1 MAEDPLRQIEYPGG
15 LKDGETNP
23 FGLSGDA
30 GYRGMGGFVAFRG
43 VLVEALNFVEGFSL
57 LWQRHRG
64 H

>member
-1 MAEDPLRQIEYPGG
+1 M
-15 LKDGETNP
+15 KDGETNP

-30 GYRGMGGFVAFRG
+30 GYRGTGGFVAVRG

-57 LWQRHRG
+57 VMAGEAWGSLKEEPHGSSQDH